1 MDTGSANSR
10 RQSYGVNSKGVI
22 AGKPYHVWTP
32 LPAAPYSCVNITVQA
47 VNEQTWFK
55 EQITEQKQPMPF
67 KGSTLSYQSSIN
79 RSVDRSCC
87 MYLLASHCLKFGC
100 YVPAWYGTIYKR
112 TKKLAK
118 SEYLQDLLVDFS
130 GSDKY
135 LLSFITLPECV
146 VLFFQWFLQTMFH
159 YERQCWT
166 LGYTWNAHM
175 AWASD
180 MDHKLCCHEKQCHE

>member
-1 MDTGSANSR
+1 MTNCYTVSLSPPTCRSSCIFHVQPTQNLNTLQTQRQELLIQQVCSFTNWWQFCGPKMDTGSANSR

-87 MYLLASHCLKFGC
+87 MYLLASHCLKVGC
-100 YVPAWYGTIYKR
+100 YVPAWYGTIYKQ
-112 TKKLAK
+112 TKKTSFKWILTG
-118 SEYLQDLLVDFS
+118 LV
-130 GSDKY
+130 GW
-135 LLSFITLPECV
+135 
-146 VLFFQWFLQTMFH
+146 FQWI
-159 YERQCWT
+159 W
-166 LGYTWNAHM
+166 
-175 AWASD
+175 
-180 MDHKLCCHEKQCHE
+180 

>member
-1 MDTGSANSR
+1 MNRLGSKNKLQNRSSQCPSR
-10 RQSYGVNSKGVI
+10 DLLCLTNPVLTDQWTDHVACICWHLTALKSGVMCL
-22 AGKPYHVWTP
+22 HDM
-32 LPAAPYSCVNITVQA
+32 
-47 VNEQTWFK
+47 EQF
-55 EQITEQKQPMPF
+55 
-67 KGSTLSYQSSIN
+67 IN
-79 RSVDRSCC
+79 R
-87 MYLLASHCLKFGC
+87 L
-100 YVPAWYGTIYKR
+100 
-112 TKKLAK
+112 KKLAS